1 MEYEELT
8 HLEKLLLECEKQ
20 PITSEDAQITMGN
33 ASMPHASG
41 KLVEGWKKGLFKRK
55 RISKK
60 KGGMKYRYF
69 LTQKGEAAVLRI
81 QNKGY

>member
-69 LTQKGEAAVLRI
+69 LTEKGLLVVARI
-81 QNKGY
+81 HARGF